1 MALSGYPAGQPS
13 WSLGHQNF
21 IYTVGCESTLR
32 VLASNQIMMVAA
44 DMGPTIQIVVASSE
58 GVKLIVSLRLTSM
71 DRGGKS
77 IKITKHVTNY
87 FASRSEVCMR

>member
-1 MALSGYPAGQPS
+1 
-13 WSLGHQNF
+13 
-21 IYTVGCESTLR
+21 
-32 VLASNQIMMVAA
+32 MMVAA

-71 DRGGKS
+71 DHGGKS